1 MWHAKKPSLL
11 NGHECRAY
19 VKNLQPFTGNGD
31 FFIWVK
37 NSRVGWKTTN
47 KQALWKVVFSPSG
60 KGVVYLLFQ
69 QTWIRLSLG
78 YCIPILGNIGLVVL
92 DEKSCWCILTIQP
105 LSPLGNGSGHLF
117 YQTWIP
123 FILLKNAL
131 RLWKIGKYTSF
142 RVFICYRQNVLL
154 HNAIGTDYV
163 LCCGHRR
170 KQRIENPISKSIFNP
185 LIVFSN

>member
-1 MWHAKKPSLL
+1 MWHAKEPSLL
-11 NGHECRAY
+11 NSHECRAY
-19 VKNLQPFTGNGD
+19 VKKLQSFTGNGD
-31 FFIWVK
+31 FSIWVK
-37 NSRVGWKTTN
+37 NSRVGWKTTY
-47 KQALWKVVFSPSG
+47 KQTSIVKSCILSLR
-60 KGVVYLLFQ
+60 KGSSQ

-92 DEKSCWCILTIQP
+92 DEKSCWCNLTIQP
-105 LSPLGNGSGHLF
+105 LSPLGNGGGHLF
-117 YQTWIP
+117 DQTWIP

-142 RVFICYRQNVLL
+142 RVFICYMQNVLL